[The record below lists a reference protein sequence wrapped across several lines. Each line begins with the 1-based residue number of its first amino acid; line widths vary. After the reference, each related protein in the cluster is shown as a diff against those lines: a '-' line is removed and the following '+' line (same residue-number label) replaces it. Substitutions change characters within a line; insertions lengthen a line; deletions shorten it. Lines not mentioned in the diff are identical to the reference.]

1 MNILDALVT
10 VSAHII
16 SVGGALLENDSLLI
30 DKDSEVLGGLLNDGG
45 KVELPLEELV
55 VLEVDV
61 LTSAAGLALVGL
73 LVELLELGVD
83 DHLLGCD
90 SLDDLSEHGFPE
102 GLDFDGNISEDLLS
116 ACLTGFT
123 DVGKVLEALLPLLN
137 DGC

>member
-1 MNILDALVT
+1 MTNPIFFRIKKLKN
-10 VSAHII
+10 II

-83 DHLLGCD
+83 DHLLG
-90 SLDDLSEHGFPE
+90 LD
-102 GLDFDGNISEDLLS
+102 
-116 ACLTGFT
+116 
-123 DVGKVLEALLPLLN
+123 
-137 DGC
+137 